1 MIKASSI
8 EVLNK
13 KTWEK
18 VEGFKGVKK
27 GDIFRMFNTDG
38 TQIFNGT
45 YYTYEAIDEASINSD
60 GFYEIQMTPIDPE
73 EKQLEIIEDV
83 Y

>member
-1 MIKASSI
+1 
-8 EVLNK
+8 
-13 KTWEK
+13 
-18 VEGFKGVKK
+18 
-27 GDIFRMFNTDG
+27 MFNTDG

-45 YYTYEAIDEASINSD
+45 YYTYEAIDDASINSD

-73 EKQLEIIEDV
+73 EKQLEIIENV